1 MADET
6 AQFFEQLGR
15 RGHEPLLEHATGTIR
30 FDLVRGKRTD
40 QWFVSVKKGD
50 IAVSHKNGEADA
62 VITTDEAV
70 FHQLATGE
78 QNAFA
83 ALLRGAVGAEGRV
96 QLLAQFQRLLPAPPK
111 SRRGRRTGGSTRS
124 RT

>member
-1 MADET
+1 MRNERI
-6 AQFFEQLGR
+6 AQR
-15 RGHEPLLEHATGTIR
+15 AAR
-30 FDLVRGKRTD
+30 
-40 QWFVSVKKGD
+40 
-50 IAVSHKNGEADA
+50 AVYGSIVALAVIVVIEEAHGEADA

-70 FHQLATGE
+70 FHQLASGQ

-96 QLLAQFQRLLPAPPK
+96 QLLAQFPRLLPAPPK
-111 SRRGRRTGGSTRS
+111 SRRARRTGGSTRS